1 MRHPWA
7 NTLLLVFIGAELV
20 SGFFGLVSSSPD
32 EAIFMQL
39 HRVAGYGILGVL
51 LWKAVNIRFSL
62 RRPRRSVPRWASITL
77 AVLLTVALGLGLA
90 WSFVGPYYFWLFSG
104 VSWHIYV
111 GAALVPV
118 LVWHTLHQ
126 TRRFRVG
133 FWDDRRSF
141 LRLAGLSVA
150 GVVLWQTAEGGK
162 RVADLSGAARRFT
175 GSYEDGAPGSF
186 PVVSWLNDRPP
197 RIEASEWSMSIGNA
211 VQRELVVGFDDV
223 TAGVELETTI
233 DCTGGWYST
242 QRWRGT
248 PLAELLEEAGPL
260 PEASSVTVTSATG
273 YYRRFSM
280 AEAAD
285 YLLATHVGGAA
296 LSRGHGFPVRLVAP
310 GKRGFEWVKWVERID
325 VNTTPKWLQ
334 PPLPVQ

>member
-7 NTLLLVFIGAELV
+7 NMLLLVFIAAELM

-32 EAIFMQL
+32 EATFMQV

-62 RRPRRSVPRWASITL
+62 RRPRRSAPRWASITL
-77 AVLLTVALGLGLA
+77 AALLTVGLALGLA

-118 LVWHTLHQ
+118 LVWHSLYQ

-141 LRLAGLSVA
+141 LRVVGLSVA
-150 GVVLWQTAEGGK
+150 GVALWQASEASK
-162 RVADLSGAARRFT
+162 RLADLSGAGRRFT
-175 GSYEDGAPGSF
+175 GSYEDLTTSSF
-186 PVVSWLNDRPP
+186 PVVFWLNDRPP
-197 RIEASEWSMSIGNA
+197 HIEVSEWSLRIRGA
-211 VQRELVVGFDDV
+211 VQHELVVGYDDL
-223 TAGVELETTI
+223 TADVELEATI
-233 DCTGGWYST
+233 DCTGGWYSR
-242 QRWRGT
+242 QRWRGV
-248 PLAELLEEAGPL
+248 PLAELLENAGPTS
-260 PEASSVTVTSATG
+260 EASSVTVTSATG

-280 AEAAD
+280 AEAAG
-285 YLLATHVGGAA
+285 YLLATHVGDAP
-296 LSRGHGFPVRLVAP
+296 LSRGHGSPVRLVAP
-310 GKRGFEWVKWVERID
+310 GKRGFEWVKWVERIE
-325 VNTTPKWLQ
+325 VNATPKWLQ
-334 PPLPVQ
+334 PPLPIQ